1 MTVHKTQG
9 MSLDSMVLHLDSAFE
24 YGQVYVGLSRARSLA
39 CLEVRGFRPEL
50 VRAHAKA
57 VQFYDAVQRVDRRGS
72 GGGGGSGSA

>member
-1 MTVHKTQG
+1 MHKTQG